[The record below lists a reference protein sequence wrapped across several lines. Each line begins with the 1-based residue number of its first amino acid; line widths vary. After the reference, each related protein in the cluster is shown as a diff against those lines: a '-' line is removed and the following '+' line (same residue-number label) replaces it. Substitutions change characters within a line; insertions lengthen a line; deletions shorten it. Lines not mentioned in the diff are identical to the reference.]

1 MISNRSVSAPP
12 SSGSFSYD
20 AKHFGYRWGEL
31 TVGRFSQ
38 PASTVSPWRSSIPT
52 TTRYERLAEW
62 RESPYYGGNSYE
74 PQFRRDHGAYYRRT
88 NYELRRSHSSHSAG
102 AEQGQYT
109 LYPAQEKAD
118 HFKAHRG
125 FSTPVSSL
133 GTSYTLFQTPSPY
146 DEGRSRGARS
156 SASPATTGNAEI
168 PPLLAAAMSEKQL
181 TRVRASLQSTPTP
194 SQSGVRLKLVELLEY
209 WMSDVLTGAAIEELI
224 AEVHQEAGLK
234 GSHPAT
240 EGGNNSAFSVR
251 NATETAGACRARAG
265 EKGRAFIWAAPS
277 SPLSSL
283 SSSSSSS
290 SLTSVSLRRSE
301 AEEEGVAPEPP
312 KEAKIKWIEG
322 GEFFERMHV
331 TDVTSARNG
340 SQVCS
345 SGQSHDVEPM
355 ATRPPPRSTLKPTTL
370 PPQTTDSQVP
380 LPAQATYLH
389 IPRFYYPNGLRH
401 SAEETLVGR
410 IINKHEN
417 PHLKGVEGMLI
428 PTAVYTNCE
437 ERVAVMGS
445 DEFKRPEVKTTP
457 IASLRALEDKDV
469 QPFIQNVFG
478 HLPKLPNVSQGTR
491 ISSFGG
497 KGFIGLNNAVQNRQ
511 GLNYRLQL
519 TQAMKHICTQCFG
532 LPKYFAFILVKL
544 LQANMDFGSL
554 GAQSVRSSSLS
565 TASSAIRESDAVSQ
579 TDCMVQQLQDF
590 FENCLRG
597 RCIIRRV
604 FEVLILSSR
613 VATGGTD
620 KSAWS
625 SSGWKFVQDA
635 AKEQQ
640 RSYLL
645 PGDFCA
651 YIEVLLEHHPGLLF
665 LKQTPEFQSK
675 YLETVIYRIFYDLDR
690 FDRGRITYAEM
701 ECSSLLDA
709 LRQVDATDDINSVL
723 LYFSYEHFY
732 VLYCRFWELDED
744 RDMLL
749 SREEFMRY
757 APAGV
762 MNPVIVARV
771 FGGAA
776 RRMTCVREDHMN
788 YEDFVWFCL
797 SEEDKSTPTA
807 IRYWFRILDL
817 DGDGILSAYELH
829 SFYDATRA
837 KLTAYIPDGTV
848 PFEDVLCQIFDMLAV
863 EVSCGLRLE
872 ELLSKPEAASIAL
885 NMVTNVLRFLQFEQ
899 RDPFVTHQDR
909 LVGGLE
915 QSAWDRFAR
924 AEYDRLSFTRGSE

>member
-1 MISNRSVSAPP
+1 MVSNRSVSAPP
-12 SSGSFSYD
+12 SGGSLSND
-20 AKHFGYRWGEL
+20 AKHFGCRWGEL

-38 PASTVSPWRSSIPT
+38 PASAVSPWYSSTPT
-52 TTRYERLAEW
+52 TSRHERLAEW
-62 RESPYYGGNSYE
+62 WEDPYYGGNSYG
-74 PQFRRDHGAYYRRT
+74 PHFRRNHGAYYRRR
-88 NYELRRSHSSHSAG
+88 NYELRRSHSSHSVG
-102 AEQGQYT
+102 ADQGQDT
-109 LYPAQEKAD
+109 LFPAQEKAE
-118 HFKAHRG
+118 HFKVHRG
-125 FSTPVSSL
+125 FSAPVSSL
-133 GTSYTLFQTPSPY
+133 GTSDTLFQTPSPG
-146 DEGRSRGARS
+146 DGGRFLGARS
-156 SASPATTGNAEI
+156 SVSPATTGSAEI
-168 PPLLAAAMSEKQL
+168 PPLLATAMSEKQL
-181 TRVRASLQSTPTP
+181 TRVRASLQSSPTP

-209 WMSDVLTGAAIEELI
+209 WMSDVLTGAAIGELI
-224 AEVHQEAGLK
+224 AEVHHEAELK

-240 EGGNNSAFSVR
+240 EEGNNSAFSVR
-251 NATETAGACRARAG
+251 NAAETTEACRARVA
-265 EKGRAFIWAAPS
+265 EKGRAFIWTTPS
-277 SPLSSL
+277 SPF
-283 SSSSSSS
+283 SSSSSPSSS

-312 KEAKIKWIEG
+312 KEAQRKWRGREA
-322 GEFFERMHV
+322 FFERMHV
-331 TDVTSARNG
+331 TDVTSARHG
-340 SQVCS
+340 SRVFS
-345 SGQSHDVEPM
+345 SGQSHDVKSM
-355 ATRPPPRSTLKPTTL
+355 ATRPPPHSTLEPTTL
-370 PPQTTDSQVP
+370 PPQTTKSQVP
-380 LPAQATYLH
+380 LPAQVTYLN
-389 IPRFYYPNGLRH
+389 IPRFYFPNGLRH
-401 SAEETLVGR
+401 SAEEMLVGP

-417 PHLKGVEGMLI
+417 PHLKCVDGMLI
-428 PTAVYTNCE
+428 PTAVYTNSE
-437 ERVAVMGS
+437 ERGAVMGS
-445 DEFKRPEVKTTP
+445 DVLKGPEVKTTP

-469 QPFIQNVFG
+469 HPFIQNVFG
-478 HLPKLPNVSQGTR
+478 RLPKPPHVSQGTR
-491 ISSFGG
+491 VSSFSGG
-497 KGFIGLNNAVQNRQ
+497 GFMGLNSAVQNRQ

-532 LPKYFAFILVKL
+532 LPKYFAFIVVKL
-544 LQANMDFGSL
+544 LQANVDFGSL
-554 GAQSVRSSSLS
+554 RAKSVRSSSFP
-565 TASSAIRESDAVSQ
+565 TASSAVRGSAAVSQ
-579 TDCMVQQLQDF
+579 TDCMVQQLQEF

-604 FEVLILSSR
+604 FEVLLLSSR
-613 VATGGTD
+613 VATGATD
-620 KSAWS
+620 TSAWGG
-625 SSGWKFVQDA
+625 SGRRFVQDA

-665 LKQTPEFQSK
+665 LKQTPDFQFK

-709 LRQVDATDDINSVL
+709 LRQVDATNDINSVL

-732 VLYCRFWELDED
+732 VLYCRFWELDVD

-749 SREEFMRY
+749 SREEFVRY
-757 APAGV
+757 APAGA
-762 MNPVIVARV
+762 MNPVIAARV
-771 FGGAA
+771 FDGAA
-776 RRMTCVREDHMN
+776 RRTTCVRKDYMN

-817 DGDGILSAYELH
+817 DGDGVLSAYELR

-837 KLTAYIPDGTV
+837 KLTAYIPDGAV

-872 ELLSKPEAASIAL
+872 ELLLKPEAASVAL
-885 NMVTNVLRFLQFEQ
+885 NMITNVLRFLQFEQ
-899 RDPFVTHQDR
+899 RDPFVIHQDR

-924 AEYDRLSFTRGSE
+924 AEYDRLSSTRGSE